1 MRSPSRWPT
10 ARRSPQ
16 RTPRS
21 PGAPLESGHG
31 PTSPPAAAPVAELRA
46 AGVAAT
52 NEEAPLQRSTHQ
64 NLSRSNLSRSN
75 LSRSNLSRSN
85 LSRSNLSRSK
95 IPTAGPGRRSLGKI
109 HAHTRHFFRTS
120 EARRRTK
127 TPYEQLAAA
136 ARSAGLTPRAAR
148 GGGQVGGPHAVATGG
163 AVGIA
168 AQLELAEG
176 RRLRIEHQQPPDQR
190 LSVADE
196 DLEGLVGLQHSD
208 DAWEHAQD
216 PGLASRGGQF
226 VRRRFG
232 VHAAVAGAALLGP
245 ERAGVALEP
254 ED

>member
-1 MRSPSRWPT
+1 MSATRCERRSPMRSPSRWPT

-52 NEEAPLQRSTHQ
+52 NEEAPPTLDAPESKQVESKQVENPDCRTRTPEPRKNTRAYASFLPDFGSPATYQ
-64 NLSRSNLSRSN
+64 NAL
-75 LSRSNLSRSN
+75 
-85 LSRSNLSRSK
+85 
-95 IPTAGPGRRSLGKI
+95 
-109 HAHTRHFFRTS
+109 
-120 EARRRTK
+120 
-127 TPYEQLAAA
+127 
-136 ARSAGLTPRAAR
+136 RAAR

-176 RRLRIEHQQPPDQR
+176 RRLRIEQQQPPDQR